1 MAEIIK
7 IFKKLIPPIFLDLVS
22 LGISKKVQSQDLLW
36 EGPFSIWE
44 EVSLK
49 STGYDKFEI
58 LEQCK
63 NSLLKVKNKEAAYER
78 DSVLFDQIQYSW
90 PLLAALQKAAIEKN
104 GNLHVLD
111 FGGSLG
117 SSYYQN
123 RSFLGPLKELSW
135 SIVEQDHFVICGK
148 ENFQNSELRFYHTI
162 DQCLEE
168 KGVDILLL
176 SSVLQYLDHPFEF
189 FETLMNYKFKYIV
202 IDRTTFIKGSESKVM
217 LQSVSENIYEASYP
231 CWFLSEDKLT
241 SIFEKNYI
249 RVAEFDSFCDGP
261 PQEINGLNVTWKGLL
276 LESKR

>member
-1 MAEIIK
+1 MEQVKRIIK
-7 IFKKLIPPIFLDLVS
+7 KVIPPIFLEILQGFRSEQAPKNLITWSGPYDS
-22 LGISKKVQSQDLLW
+22 LDSVKGDFV
-36 EGPFSIWE
+36 
-44 EVSLK
+44 
-49 STGYDKFEI
+49 GYDTQEI

-78 DSVLFDQIQYSW
+78 DSVLFDRVQYSW
-90 PLLAALQKAAIEKN
+90 PLLAALQKAAIENN

-123 RSFLGPLKELSW
+123 RSFLEPLKDLSW
-135 SIVEQDHFVICGK
+135 SIVEQDHFVSCGK
-148 ENFQNSELRFYHTI
+148 ENFQNSELKFYHTI

-168 KGVDILLL
+168 KGVDLLLL

-189 FETLMNYKFKYIV
+189 FETLLNYKFKYIV

-217 LQSVSENIYEASYP
+217 LQSVSENIYAASYP
-231 CWFLSEDKLT
+231 CWFLSEAKLA

-249 RVAEFDSFCDGP
+249 QVAEFDSFCDGP
-261 PQEINGLNVTWKGLL
+261 PQEINGVNVAWKGLL
-276 LESKR
+276 LESRQ